1 MSSDRLVRL
10 MENLNLG
17 DLSRQI
23 KLIRD
28 SIDAHYKRL
37 DELRGKKSEIIDKLK
52 SLREAAL
59 NHKNMRDEKN
69 KLIAE
74 KKSLRDQ
81 LHKEKNDLSQKIKDL
96 ISKKRDLLSSVRE
109 SESDLLRQLKE
120 IDWKYQTTPFS
131 LEEERR
137 LLQRRSELEKKLMV
151 FKRAKEL
158 DQEINSLKASS
169 DELRMKADLV
179 HKEIISLAE
188 ESKAHHESMIKSLE
202 DCKPLSSE
210 LEQIKAEIASIK
222 GTIESSKKELF
233 ELESKYKE
241 ARESAMKQKI
251 ELLAEQ
257 TRQIINKR
265 SELAER
271 ASEKIKNGERLTFEE
286 FAAMLAMKGS

>member
-1 MSSDRLVRL
+1 

-23 KLIRD
+23 KQIRD
-28 SIDAHYKRL
+28 SIEAHYRRL
-37 DELRGKKSEIIDKLK
+37 EELRGKKSEIIEKLK

-74 KKSLRDQ
+74 KKLLRDQ
-81 LHKEKNDLSQKIKDL
+81 LHKEKNELSQKIKDL
-96 ISKKRDLLSSVRE
+96 ISKKRDLLSSLRE

-120 IDWKYQTTPFS
+120 IDWKYQTTPLS
-131 LEEERR
+131 LDEERR

-151 FKRAKEL
+151 FKRAKDM

-169 DELRMKADLV
+169 EELRVKADTV
-179 HKEIISLAE
+179 HKEIVSLAE
-188 ESKAHHESMIKSLE
+188 ESKVHHESMIKALE

-222 GTIESSKKELF
+222 GAIESSKKELF
-233 ELESKYKE
+233 ELESRYKQ
-241 ARESAMKQKI
+241 AREFAMKQKI

-286 FAAMLAMKGS
+286 FAAMLTMKGS

>member
-1 MSSDRLVRL
+1 

-23 KLIRD
+23 KQIRD
-28 SIDAHYKRL
+28 SIEAHYRRL
-37 DELRGKKSEIIDKLK
+37 EELRGKKSEIIEKLK

-74 KKSLRDQ
+74 KKLLRDQ
-81 LHKEKNDLSQKIKDL
+81 LHKEKNELSQKIKDL
-96 ISKKRDLLSSVRE
+96 ISKKRDLLSSLRE
-109 SESDLLRQLKE
+109 GESDLLRQLKE
-120 IDWKYQTTPFS
+120 IDWKYQTTPLS
-131 LEEERR
+131 LDDERR

-151 FKRAKEL
+151 FKRAKDM
-158 DQEINSLKASS
+158 DQEINSLRASS
-169 DELRMKADLV
+169 EELRVKADTV

-188 ESKAHHESMIKSLE
+188 ESKVHHESMIKALE

-222 GTIESSKKELF
+222 GAIESFKKELF
-233 ELESKYKE
+233 ELESRYKQ
-241 ARESAMKQKI
+241 AREFTMKQKI

>member
-1 MSSDRLVRL
+1 

-23 KLIRD
+23 KQIRD
-28 SIDAHYKRL
+28 SIEAHYRRL
-37 DELRGKKSEIIDKLK
+37 EELRGKKSEIIEKLK

-74 KKSLRDQ
+74 KKLLRDQ
-81 LHKEKNDLSQKIKDL
+81 LHKEKNELSQKIKDL
-96 ISKKRDLLSSVRE
+96 ISKKRDLLSSLRE
-109 SESDLLRQLKE
+109 GESDLLRQLKE
-120 IDWKYQTTPFS
+120 IDWKYQTTPLS
-131 LEEERR
+131 LDEERR

-151 FKRAKEL
+151 FKRAKDM
-158 DQEINSLKASS
+158 DQEINSLRASS
-169 DELRMKADLV
+169 EELRVKADTV
-179 HKEIISLAE
+179 HKEIVSLAE
-188 ESKAHHESMIKSLE
+188 ESKVHHESMIKALE

-222 GTIESSKKELF
+222 GAIESSKKELF
-233 ELESKYKE
+233 ELESRYKQ
-241 ARESAMKQKI
+241 AREFTMKQKI

>member
-1 MSSDRLVRL
+1 

-17 DLSRQI
+17 ELSRQI

-28 SIDAHYKRL
+28 SIEAQYKRL
-37 DELRGKKSEIIDKLK
+37 DELRGKKLEAIEKLK
-52 SLREAAL
+52 SLREGAL
-59 NHKNMRDEKN
+59 NHKKMRDEKN

-74 KKSLRDQ
+74 KKLLRDQ
-81 LHKEKNDLSQKIKDL
+81 LHKDKSELSQKIKYL
-96 ISKKRDLLSSVRE
+96 ISKKHEHLSSVRE
-109 SESDLLRQLKE
+109 SESDLLRQLKD
-120 IDWKYQTTPFS
+120 IDWKYQTTPLS

-151 FKRAKEL
+151 FKRAKEI

-169 DELRMKADLV
+169 EELRAKADAT

-188 ESKAHHESMIKSLE
+188 ESKVHHELMIRALE
-202 DCKPLSSE
+202 DCKLLSSE
-210 LEQIKAEIASIK
+210 LEKIKGEIASIR
-222 GTIESSKKELF
+222 GTIESLKKELF

-241 ARESAMKQKI
+241 AREIAMKQKI

-286 FAAMLAMKGS
+286 FVAMLAMKGS

>member
-1 MSSDRLVRL
+1 

-23 KLIRD
+23 KQIRD
-28 SIDAHYKRL
+28 SIEAHYRRL
-37 DELRGKKSEIIDKLK
+37 EELRGKKSEIIEKLK

-74 KKSLRDQ
+74 KKLLRDQ
-81 LHKEKNDLSQKIKDL
+81 LHKEKNELSQKIKDL
-96 ISKKRDLLSSVRE
+96 ISKKRDLLSSLRE

-120 IDWKYQTTPFS
+120 IDWKYQTTPLS
-131 LEEERR
+131 LDDERR

-151 FKRAKEL
+151 FKRAKDM
-158 DQEINSLKASS
+158 DQEINSLRASS
-169 DELRMKADLV
+169 EELRVKADTV

-188 ESKAHHESMIKSLE
+188 ESKVHHESMIKALE

-222 GTIESSKKELF
+222 GAIESFKKELF
-233 ELESKYKE
+233 ELESRYKQ
-241 ARESAMKQKI
+241 AREFTMKQKI